1 MNDRDLFAL
10 MLDQPE
16 PDFPSVVD
24 AAVAG
29 GKRIRRRRRVAAL
42 GAGVGVLAIAGA
54 GLFLAPSQQAT
65 VRPATD
71 VRPAATTGGAETVRP
86 SPAVDAPAP
95 AEPASATPE
104 SAGDRPTAQAQT
116 QTQTQTRQEQT
127 SPGTQPRSGGRATPP
142 TTTLE
147 DERKAKCLAVREVKC

>member
-86 SPAVDAPAP
+86 SPAVDAPAS

-116 QTQTQTRQEQT
+116 RQEQT
-127 SPGTQPRSGGRATPP
+127 PPGTQPRSNGRATPP

>member
-1 MNDRDLFAL
+1 MNDRDLFRL

-29 GKRIRRRRRVAAL
+29 GKRIRRRRRVAVL
-42 GAGVGVLAIAGA
+42 GTGVGVLAIAGA

-71 VRPAATTGGAETVRP
+71 VPPAATTGTILP
-86 SPAVDAPAP
+86 TPAVDAPAS
-95 AEPASATPE
+95 AEPASAAPQ
-104 SAGDRPTAQAQT
+104 SALDGPTARAE
-116 QTQTQTRQEQT
+116 TRQEQI
-127 SPGTQPRSGGRATPP
+127 PPETQPRSGGRTTPP

-147 DERKAKCLAVREVKC
+147 DERKAKCLAVKAPKCQ

>member
-1 MNDRDLFAL
+1 MNDRDLFRL

-16 PDFPSVVD
+16 PDLPSVVD

-29 GKRIRRRRRVAAL
+29 GKRIRRRRRAAAL
-42 GAGVGVLAIAGA
+42 GAGVGVLAIVGA

-71 VRPAATTGGAETVRP
+71 VPPAVTTGTTATTGIIP
-86 SPAVDAPAP
+86 PNPAVDAPAS

-104 SAGDRPTAQAQT
+104 SALDRPTARAE
-116 QTQTQTRQEQT
+116 TRQEQT
-127 SPGTQPRSGGRATPP
+127 PPDSQPRSGGRTTPP

-147 DERKAKCLAVREVKC
+147 DERKAKCLATKVPKCQ

>member
-42 GAGVGVLAIAGA
+42 GAGVGVLVIAGT
-54 GLFLAPSQQAT
+54 GLFLTPSQQAT
-65 VRPATD
+65 VRPGTD
-71 VRPAATTGGAETVRP
+71 VRPAATTGATETARP
-86 SPAVDAPAP
+86 NPAVDAPAS
-95 AEPASATPE
+95 AQPASAAPE
-104 SAGDRPTAQAQT
+104 SAGDRPTAQAE
-116 QTQTQTRQEQT
+116 TRQERT
-127 SPGTQPRSGGRATPP
+127 PPETQPRSGGRTTPP

-147 DERKAKCLAVREVKC
+147 DERKAKCLAVKGVKC

>member
-42 GAGVGVLAIAGA
+42 GAGVGVLVIAGV
-54 GLFLAPSQQAT
+54 GLFLAPSRQAT

-71 VRPAATTGGAETVRP
+71 VRPATTTGATETIRP
-86 SPAVDAPAP
+86 NPAVDAPAS

-104 SAGDRPTAQAQT
+104 SGADRPTARAE
-116 QTQTQTRQEQT
+116 TRQEQA
-127 SPGTQPRSGGRATPP
+127 PPETQPRSGGRTTPP
-142 TTTLE
+142 ATMPE
-147 DERKAKCLAVREVKC
+147 GERKAKCLAVKATKCW